1 MCDVVIQ
8 DYLLRM
14 YIYVNVN
21 VYMMYS
27 LFNKQEDSLETLI
40 YINNDISG

>member
-1 MCDVVIQ
+1 MCDAISQ
-8 DYLLRM
+8 DYVLRM

-21 VYMMYS
+21 VYVMYS